1 MVSTQPHGLNVCNL
15 RFVFVNALIAP
26 ICCLSLSFS
35 FSICLSGSWI
45 KKDEDYFFYSW
56 RVCVACLALITVFY
70 TDISCFDSSRN
81 SGECLHI
88 PMYLN
93 RQERERRGV
102 GTGTSISGLSKKSII
117 DTRTALSPCTGR
129 LWAAKSIYYILN
141 PDWRKPVNTLNC
153 GRLESC
159 RISTLVS

>member
-93 RQERERRGV
+93 RQERE
-102 GTGTSISGLSKKSII
+102 TGCRNWHKHIWTQQKINYWYQNC
-117 DTRTALSPCTGR
+117 ALSLHWEALGS
-129 LWAAKSIYYILN
+129 KVYILYF
-141 PDWRKPVNTLNC
+141 KP
-153 GRLESC
+153 RLAK
-159 RISTLVS
+159 TGQYT